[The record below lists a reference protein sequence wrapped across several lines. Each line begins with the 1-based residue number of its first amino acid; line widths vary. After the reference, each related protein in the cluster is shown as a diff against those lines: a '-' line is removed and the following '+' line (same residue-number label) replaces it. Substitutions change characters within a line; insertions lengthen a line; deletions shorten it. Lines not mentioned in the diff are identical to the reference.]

1 MASSIRLMS
10 VSIPP
15 HAIRGQD
22 VKLECLYDMEG
33 DKLYSIKWYRN
44 GHEFYRY
51 IPTDRP
57 STAIFDGNGIKV
69 DVSNQLYGMI
79 EYQYDPFVE
88 VFWATE
94 YVFEIL
100 YHIYRDYQYD
110 TILLPFWLWK
120 CKHH

>member
-69 DVSNQLYGMI
+69 DVSNRLYGMI
-79 EYQYDPFVE
+79 EYEYVE
-88 VFWATE
+88 VYGAIE
-94 YVFEIL
+94 YVLEIL
-100 YHIYRDYQYD
+100 YRIYKDYQYD
-110 TILLPFWLWK
+110 TIFIAFLTLKMQTPLR
-120 CKHH
+120 

>member
-1 MASSIRLMS
+1 MNDLIFLQLYHQTLILYSSFLSLVTGMVSSIKLKN

-51 IPTDRP
+51 IPTDVP
-57 STAIFDGNGIKV
+57 NTAIFDGNGIKV
-69 DVSNQLYGMI
+69 DVS
-79 EYQYDPFVE
+79 
-88 VFWATE
+88 
-94 YVFEIL
+94 
-100 YHIYRDYQYD
+100 
-110 TILLPFWLWK
+110 
-120 CKHH
+120 

>member
-1 MASSIRLMS
+1 MFWFNNDLFFLSLVTGMASSIRLMS

-79 EYQYDPFVE
+79 EYQYD
-88 VFWATE
+88 
-94 YVFEIL
+94 
-100 YHIYRDYQYD
+100 
-110 TILLPFWLWK
+110 TIKVCRSIWSCRICVRNFISHL
-120 CKHH
+120 

>member
-69 DVSNQLYGMI
+69 DVSNPLYGMI
-79 EYQYDPFVE
+79 EC
-88 VFWATE
+88 
-94 YVFEIL
+94 
-100 YHIYRDYQYD
+100 QYD
-110 TILLPFWLWK
+110 TSEYIEL
-120 CKHH
+120 

>member
-69 DVSNQLYGMI
+69 DVSNQLYDMI
-79 EYQYDPFVE
+79 EYQYD
-88 VFWATE
+88 TRRN
-94 YVFEIL
+94 IL
-100 YHIYRDYQYD
+100 SYRICIRNFTSHI
-110 TILLPFWLWK
+110 
-120 CKHH
+120 